1 MGSAARWLSHSVVV
15 LPGRFR
21 RSAKRAGCWYAHAD
35 LHTESTELRSGVVG
49 IQAMLA
55 DRCASELAIRTH
67 DHAGR
72 AAVLVQYRHETV
84 NDGSR
89 KVRALD
95 EVPQVSASAADSQD
109 PAGRHLYL
117 PRDLPF
123 GPDALY
129 AENDAVL
136 IV

>member
-1 MGSAARWLSHSVVV
+1 MGSAARWLSDLVVV

-21 RSAKRAGCWYAHAD
+21 RNAKRAGCWYAHAD

-55 DRCASELAIRTH
+55 DRFASELAIRTH

-72 AAVLVQYRHETV
+72 AAVLVRIHETV